1 MLRNNNM
8 QVIARMAGR
17 SLRSHRQRSFTM
29 ILAVLLSSFML
40 FSVMTVG
47 TTYFKMH
54 RLENLR
60 MNGGDFDAIMYGV
73 TREQKKNC
81 EENPDIRTF
90 GVSAMSGYI
99 EETEFDSTPNVS
111 LRWADDIWWNE
122 IMAPAREWVK
132 GDYPKEV
139 NEVMVTE
146 YALEKCGFQGLG
158 IGDEFSAVYG
168 VRGEKQEMTFR
179 ICGIW
184 DGYGDKSMF
193 FVSEK
198 FYQKTGYEL
207 SDVASG
213 RICLKFEKKLITQ
226 KMQDAFI
233 ESMNLGKQQRV
244 LFTMDSA
251 FSVRILCG
259 IAGLVL
265 VTCLCAYL
273 LIYNILYLS
282 VAGNIRY
289 YGLLQ
294 TIGMT
299 GRQIRQLVR
308 RQMLLIGGM
317 GLSGGVLLGGGV
329 SFLVVP
335 SVVKAL
341 GVHLGK
347 GGEITV
353 AFHPGILA
361 LTVLITAVTVCVA
374 GRKPAKMAEACS
386 PVEALGYRPAASAPS
401 SPRLRFLT
409 GWSTRVRKKS
419 KRCNRSVYAENL
431 ESGTHTNT
439 CSSQAESNV
448 VRQVSPTGRIRRMAM
463 EQITKDK
470 KKSGIVMLSL
480 AAAMSVF
487 LCMATLLASQA
498 AREYNSIYRDFDM
511 VIKNDTLQKENK
523 EERVQI
529 FGGEVMEKL
538 NEIDGIE
545 EINPLIYT
553 EITVPWEPAFADQWM
568 REFYDMWMNI
578 PYEDDIEEYKEFPEN
593 FGSSIV
599 GISKADFEALNE
611 MLEQPADEEDF
622 LSGKTCLLYRN
633 GLDLE
638 NGEVKGKNITCTEY
652 GDQENARTFEIA
664 GLVDDNTYTALLGYP
679 PTIIVSRQAV
689 ESFADEPVIFKM
701 GVRYKEEKSRQSIRE
716 RILQTVNGYQPSKE
730 YKETESAV
738 LGVMEGCPYSR
749 DYSYESRMKTME
761 EVKRAQ
767 GNMMEIGIGVVF
779 ILALIGVMNYINTFL
794 GNIQNRR
801 AEIAMLESIGM
812 TGRQV
817 KRMLLTEGLMY
828 AAGAWA
834 VTAVCGTAVTYLIYQ
849 SMNYMGAGFMIPVLP
864 VAGMMILSGV
874 ICVSVPAAAYQK
886 IEKEGIV
893 EYIVMPY

>member
-8 QVIARMAGR
+8 QVISRMAGR
-17 SLRSHRQRSFTM
+17 SLRSHRRRSFTM

-40 FSVMTVG
+40 FSVITVG
-47 TTYFKMH
+47 ATYFKMQ
-54 RLENLR
+54 RLENIR
-60 MNGGDFDAIMYGV
+60 MSGGDFDAIMYGV
-73 TREQKKNC
+73 TKEQQKSC
-81 EENPDIRTF
+81 EENPDIHTI

-99 EETEFDSTPNVS
+99 EETEFDSTPNVA
-111 LRWADDIWWNE
+111 LRWADHIWWNE
-122 IMAPAREWVK
+122 IMAPARKWVK
-132 GDYPKEV
+132 GEYPKEE

-146 YALEKCGFQGLG
+146 YALEKCGLAGLE
-158 IGDEFSAVYG
+158 IGDEFPAVYG
-168 VRGEKQEMTFR
+168 VRDKKQEMTFR

-251 FSVRILCG
+251 FSVQILWG
-259 IAGLVL
+259 LAGLVL

-299 GRQIRQLVR
+299 GRQIRHLVW
-308 RQMLLIGGM
+308 RQMFLIGGI
-317 GLSGGVLLGGGV
+317 GLLGGVLLGSGV
-329 SFLVVP
+329 SFFVVP

-347 GGEITV
+347 SGETAV
-353 AFHPGILA
+353 TFYPWILA
-361 LTVLITAVTVCVA
+361 LTVLITAVTVYVA
-374 GRKPAKMAEACS
+374 GRKPAKMAVACS
-386 PVEALGYRPAASAPS
+386 PMEALGYRPAA
-401 SPRLRFLT
+401 RI
-409 GWSTRVRKKS
+409 RKKS
-419 KRCNRSVYAENL
+419 KMMRYNR
-431 ESGTHTNT
+431 GT
-439 CSSQAESNV
+439 SNA
-448 VRQVSPTGRIRRMAM
+448 VRQVSSTGRIWRMAM
-463 EQITKDK
+463 EQITKDR

-487 LCMATLLASQA
+487 MCMTTLLTSQA
-498 AREYNSIYRDFDM
+498 AREYNSIYCDFDM

-523 EERVQI
+523 EERIQI
-529 FGGEVMEKL
+529 FDGEVMEKL
-538 NEIDGIE
+538 NGIDGIE

-553 EITVPWEPAFADQWM
+553 EITVPWEPVFTDQWM
-568 REFYDMWMNI
+568 EEFYDMWMDI
-578 PYEDDIEEYKEFPEN
+578 PYEDDMEEYKEFPEN
-593 FGSSIV
+593 FGSSLV
-599 GISKADFEALNE
+599 GISKVDFEALNE
-611 MLEQPADEEDF
+611 MLEQTIDEEDF

-633 GLDLE
+633 GLDFE
-638 NGEVKGKNITCTEY
+638 NSDVKGKNVSCAEY
-652 GDQENARTFEIA
+652 RNQENARTFEIA

-689 ESFADEPVIFKM
+689 ENFVEKPIIFKM
-701 GVRYKEEKSRQSIRE
+701 GIRYKEEKSRQSIRE
-716 RILQTVNGYQPSKE
+716 RMLQAVNGYQPSKG
-730 YKETESAV
+730 YKETETAV
-738 LGVMEGCPYSR
+738 LDVMENCPYSK
-749 DYSYESRMKTME
+749 DYSYESRMKMME

-767 GNMMEIGIGVVF
+767 GNMMEVGIGAAF

-801 AEIAMLESIGM
+801 AEIAILESIGM

-817 KRMLLTEGLMY
+817 KKMLLMEGLMY

-834 VTAVCGTAVTYLIYQ
+834 VTAVCGTFVTYLIYQ
-849 SMNYMGAGFMIPVLP
+849 SMNYMGAGFMIPILP

-874 ICVSVPAAAYQK
+874 ICVSVPAAACRK
-886 IEKEGIV
+886 MEKEGIV
-893 EYIVMPY
+893 EYIVMPC